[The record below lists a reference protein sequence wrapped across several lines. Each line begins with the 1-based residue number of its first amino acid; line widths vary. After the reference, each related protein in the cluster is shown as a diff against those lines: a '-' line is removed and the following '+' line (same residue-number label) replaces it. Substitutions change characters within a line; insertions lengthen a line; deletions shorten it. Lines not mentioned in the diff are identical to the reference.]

1 MCIFC
6 DMSMLHDLPAVC
18 VCSVTQPCLTRC
30 NPTDCNPLGS
40 SVHEI
45 FLARI
50 LKWVAISFSRES
62 SRPRNGTVS
71 PTPPALQ
78 ADSSLLSYQG
88 SPVYFLRGVKWFSY
102 IILLNSSDK
111 EWEYYGS
118 YFIDTEIEAQRST

>member
-1 MCIFC
+1 MIY
-6 DMSMLHDLPAVC
+6 LLC
-18 VCSVTQPCLTRC
+18 VCPVTQPCLTRC